1 MELELISFKLCP
13 FAQRA
18 MISLEVQKIDF
29 KMTYINPMDPPD
41 WFKETSPTGQVPLL
55 ICSIFLPLRFCA
67 SGVVKVKLSS
77 LGNCF

>member
-1 MELELISFKLCP
+1 
-13 FAQRA
+13 

-55 ICSIFLPLRFCA
+55 KVDDTK
-67 SGVVKVKLSS
+67 GVIRSHKLKK
-77 LGNCF
+77 NDRDKQ

>member
-55 ICSIFLPLRFCA
+55 KVDDQVIF
-67 SGVVKVKLSS
+67 
-77 LGNCF
+77 